1 MPLDEEIRHALA
13 AFRAPGAPP
22 MESMPVATLRA
33 GFAAG
38 AAKVAAARAIG
49 QMPPAR
55 HVDQVEDRSIVGP
68 GGPLLVRLYR
78 PTYRSSPP
86 LAPLLVFLHGGG
98 HVLCNLDTH
107 DDLCRD
113 LSAELGAV
121 VVSVNYRLAPEHPFP
136 AAISDAVAAVHWAI
150 AQATTLGADVQR
162 LCLVGDSAGANL
174 AIAAALQMLEQGGPR
189 PALLALIYPVTDMR
203 ADSGS
208 RHRSRSEMGNGDH
221 GLGQRQIAYLC
232 GLYLPDAALGESPLA
247 TPLLSPRLHELPA
260 TLLSTAEYDALR
272 DEGQAFGDALAAA
285 GVAVDQRCYAG
296 LPHAFVQLVGASAAA
311 RAAWQDILARF
322 RTRLQALSDKV

>member
-1 MPLDEEIRHALA
+1 MPLDEEVRLALA

-33 GFAAG
+33 GFTAG
-38 AAKVAAARAIG
+38 AAKVAAARAAG

-55 HVDQVEDRSIVGP
+55 HVDRVEDRSIVGP
-68 GGPLLVRLYR
+68 GGPLPVRLYR
-78 PTYRSSPP
+78 PAPMTSVPP
-86 LAPLLVFLHGGG
+86 APLLVFLHGGG

-113 LSAELGAV
+113 LSAELDAV
-121 VVSVNYRLAPEHPFP
+121 VVSVDYRLAPENPFP
-136 AAISDAVAAVHWAI
+136 AAIDDAVAAVHWAV
-150 AQATTLGADVQR
+150 AQATTLGANAAR

-174 AIAAALQMLEQGGPR
+174 AIAAALQILEQGGPR

-203 ADSGS
+203 ADSGT
-208 RHRSRSEMGNGDH
+208 RYRSRAEMGSGNY
-221 GLGQRQIAYLC
+221 GLGQSQIAYLC
-232 GLYLPDAALGESPLA
+232 GLYLPEATLGESPLA

-272 DEGQAFGDALAAA
+272 DEGQALGDALTAA

-311 RAAWQDILARF
+311 RAAWVDILARF
-322 RTRLQALSDKV
+322 RALLHAH

>member
-1 MPLDEEIRHALA
+1 MPLDEEVRLALT
-13 AFRAPGAPP
+13 AFRPSGAPP
-22 MESMPVATLRA
+22 MESIPVATLRA
-33 GFAAG
+33 GFTAG
-38 AAKVAAARAIG
+38 AAKVAAARAAG

-55 HVDQVEDRSIVGP
+55 HVDRVEDRSIVGP
-68 GGPLLVRLYR
+68 GGSLQVRLYR
-78 PTYRSSPP
+78 PATVSSAP

-113 LSAELGAV
+113 LSAELDAV
-121 VVSVNYRLAPEHPFP
+121 VVSVDYRLAPEHPFP
-136 AAISDAVAAVHWAI
+136 AAINDAVAAVHWAV
-150 AQATTLGADVQR
+150 AQATTMGADAAR

-174 AIAAALQMLEQGGPR
+174 AIAAALQMLEQSGPR

-208 RHRSRSEMGNGDH
+208 RYRSRAEMGNGDY
-221 GLGQRQIAYLC
+221 GLGQHQIAYLC
-232 GLYLPDAALGESPLA
+232 SLYLPDATLGESPLA
-247 TPLLSPRLHELPA
+247 TPLLSHRLHELPT

-285 GVAVDQRCYAG
+285 GVLVDQRCYDG

-311 RAAWQDILARF
+311 RTAWQNILTRF
-322 RTRLQALSDKV
+322 RARLQALSA

>member
-1 MPLDEEIRHALA
+1 MPLDEEVRLALA
-13 AFRAPGAPP
+13 AFRSPGAPP

-38 AAKVAAARAIG
+38 AAKVAAARAAG
-49 QMPPAR
+49 HMPPAR
-55 HVDQVEDRSIVGP
+55 HVDRVEDRSIVGL
-68 GGPLLVRLYR
+68 GGPLPVRLYR
-78 PTYRSSPP
+78 PATKAS
-86 LAPLLVFLHGGG
+86 APLLVFLHGGG

-113 LSAELGAV
+113 LSAELDAV
-121 VVSVNYRLAPEHPFP
+121 VVSVDYRLAPEHPFP
-136 AAISDAVAAVHWAI
+136 AAINDAVAAVHWAV
-150 AQATTLGADVQR
+150 AQATTLGADAAR

-208 RHRSRSEMGNGDH
+208 RYRSRAEMGNGDY

-232 GLYLPDAALGESPLA
+232 GLYLPDAELGESPLA
-247 TPLLSPRLHELPA
+247 TPLLSPLLHALPA

-272 DEGQAFGDALAAA
+272 DEGQALGDALTAA

-322 RTRLQALSDKV
+322 RTRLQALSV

>member
-1 MPLDEEIRHALA
+1 MPLDEEVRLALA

-22 MESMPVATLRA
+22 MESLPVATLRA

-38 AAKVAAARAIG
+38 AAKVAAARAAG
-49 QMPPAR
+49 HMPPAR
-55 HVDQVEDRSIVGP
+55 HVDRVEDRSIGGP
-68 GGPLLVRLYR
+68 GGPLPLRLYR
-78 PTYRSSPP
+78 PSTKAS
-86 LAPLLVFLHGGG
+86 APLLVFLHGGG

-113 LSAELGAV
+113 LSAELDAV
-121 VVSVNYRLAPEHPFP
+121 VVSVDYRLAPEQPFP
-136 AAISDAVAAVHWAI
+136 AAINDAVAAVHWAV
-150 AQATTLGADVQR
+150 AQATALGADAAQ

-208 RHRSRSEMGNGDH
+208 RYRSRAEMGNGDY

-272 DEGQAFGDALAAA
+272 DEGQALGDALAAA

-311 RAAWQDILARF
+311 RAAWQDILTRF
-322 RTRLQALSDKV
+322 RARLQALSAIG

>member
-1 MPLDEEIRHALA
+1 MPLDEQVRQALA

-38 AAKVAAARAIG
+38 ATKVAAARAAG

-55 HVDQVEDRSIVGP
+55 HVDRVEDRSIVGP
-68 GGPLLVRLYR
+68 GGPLPVRLYR
-78 PTYRSSPP
+78 PATLSS
-86 LAPLLVFLHGGG
+86 APLLVFLHGGG

-113 LSAELGAV
+113 LSAELDAV
-121 VVSVNYRLAPEHPFP
+121 VVSVDYRLAPEHPFP
-136 AAISDAVAAVHWAI
+136 AAISDAVAAVHWAV
-150 AQATTLGADVQR
+150 AQATTLGADAAR

-208 RHRSRSEMGNGDH
+208 RYRSRAEMGNGDY

-247 TPLLSPRLHELPA
+247 TPLLSPRLHELPP

-272 DEGQAFGDALAAA
+272 DEGQAFGDALAAV

-311 RAAWQDILARF
+311 RTAWQDILTRF
-322 RTRLQALSDKV
+322 RARLQALSA